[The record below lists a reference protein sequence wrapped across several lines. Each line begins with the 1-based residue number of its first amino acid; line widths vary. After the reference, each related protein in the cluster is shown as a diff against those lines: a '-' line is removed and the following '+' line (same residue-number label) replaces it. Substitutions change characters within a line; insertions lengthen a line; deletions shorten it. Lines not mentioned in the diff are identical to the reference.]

1 MENNTETASEN
12 LKTEIKLKVF
22 SDISKLFRDLL
33 YQETW
38 ICHCAN
44 AQQKFLGNTVGRYG
58 FDASTS
64 G

>member
-33 YQETW
+33 YQET
-38 ICHCAN
+38 
-44 AQQKFLGNTVGRYG
+44 
-58 FDASTS
+58 
-64 G
+64 